1 MPRLSQHGL
10 VDDGEGR
17 TLSESLVERL
27 AIRTDSVMKKTRLL
41 SGGNQQKIVI
51 AKWLAAEP
59 DLLIMDEPTAGVD
72 IGAKGEIVALIREL
86 ADAGKGVVVIS
97 SELPELLAV
106 SDRILVMRE
115 GAVEQSLERRDI
127 RDESQL
133 QQILHKG

>member
-17 TLSESLVERL
+17 TLSELLVERL